1 MRHIPSIDLAEARA
15 AADLA
20 LQEARRR
27 GYAVTVCIADATG
40 TPLVVLRD
48 DGARMTSL
56 EMACNKAWTTVAHQR
71 ATQELAAVIQP
82 GQPGFGANTQLG
94 GRLSALP
101 GGYPVLI
108 EGDVAGGIGV
118 SGGDAVTDIAAA
130 EAGLATLGRRA
141 EVA

>member
-15 AADLA
+15 AADRA

-27 GYAVTVCIADATG
+27 GHAVAICVADATG

-48 DGARMTSL
+48 DEARMTSI
-56 EMACNKAWTTVAHQR
+56 EMACNKAWTAVAHKR
-71 ATQELAAVIQP
+71 ATQELAAAIQP

-101 GGYPVLI
+101 GGLPI
-108 EGDVAGGIGV
+108 RHEGQIAGGIGI
-118 SGGDAVTDIAAA
+118 SGGDAATDIAAA
-130 EAGLATLGRRA
+130 EAGLAGLGFNG
-141 EVA
+141 